1 MSRPDVV
8 RTLTLNGFE
17 IRVSV
22 RPGGSG
28 PGEDRRPPL
37 LLCCGIGA
45 GFEAFAPFVD
55 SLDPRI
61 EVIRFDVPGAGAS
74 PAGAWPIGFPG
85 HAFLAAR
92 ILTALGHRRADVL
105 GLSWGGGLAQ
115 QLALQHPHRV
125 RRLVLVSTGTGMMMV
140 PGRPQVLGRMLTPR
154 RFRDPEY
161 AASLAGLLYGGT
173 ARTNPGQVRTVLGDS
188 TRVGSWRGYRH
199 QLMAGAVW
207 TSLPFLPLLRVPTLI
222 LSGDDDPIIPVV
234 NARVMHRLIR
244 GSRLLVYDGGHLTL
258 VTDVDVLTPTIT
270 AFLHPDLTE
279 ARSS

>member
-125 RRLVLVSTGTGMMMV
+125 RRLVLVSTGTGMMMW

-161 AASLAGLLYGGT
+161 AASLAGLLYGGSAGWPGVLIFTGVMLLPLFYQPPVHRWCWLALSGT
-173 ARTNPGQVRTVLGDS
+173 AAATFLFDIGLEVQFGVFL
-188 TRVGSWRGYRH
+188 Y
-199 QLMAGAVW
+199 A
-207 TSLPFLPLLRVPTLI
+207 FLPLWWWKWFWSETEN
-222 LSGDDDPIIPVV
+222 S
-234 NARVMHRLIR
+234 
-244 GSRLLVYDGGHLTL
+244 
-258 VTDVDVLTPTIT
+258 VL
-270 AFLHPDLTE
+270 
-279 ARSS
+279 